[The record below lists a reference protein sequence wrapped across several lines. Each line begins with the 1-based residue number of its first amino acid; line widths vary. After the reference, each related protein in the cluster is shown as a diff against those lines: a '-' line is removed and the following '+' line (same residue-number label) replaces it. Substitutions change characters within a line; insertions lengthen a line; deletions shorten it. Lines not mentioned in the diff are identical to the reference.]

1 MRATLRRS
9 CNACAKAKHRCDLR
23 TPHCSRCIKKKFNC
37 IYANEPLTSSSPDR
51 NDSPPSDAVGNGWP
65 AVMNGVEVSKMTSRD
80 GTTTPKFSETSVGLL
95 NPGNA
100 YFDPFDS
107 YPPTRLPRVTAQ
119 RLIHHLRR
127 KIADSSLA
135 FQDETMNSVVT
146 LAAIEHGKGNVES
159 SRMHIDGIKRMV
171 SVRGGINEVKGTSP
185 LTARM
190 VSWVSMLVTGAP
202 QFQTQDDFG
211 FGSGIGSIPQWQLAG
226 LDSENMALDDLDVD
240 PAMSNIISRL
250 RAISHEPQLSRLTST
265 ELHDLTCYV
274 THKLLL
280 LPPLS
285 PANPMRSAI
294 SECLRYALA
303 LYMLILH
310 GTTYYSHEDL
320 ANTIMI
326 HLKTHLEALARIKYD
341 HGPLGIWAISMGMVA
356 GVGTKDH
363 QWFLNQARM
372 AKIALGLQT
381 WEDVLVSLESILWMR
396 VEQLELFQE
405 KWGDILKVTT

>member
-37 IYANEPLTSSSPDR
+37 TYANEPLTSTPDR
-51 NDSPPSDAVGNGWP
+51 NESPPSETSGNGRH
-65 AVMNGVEVSKMTSRD
+65 AVMNGSEVSTMTLRD
-80 GTTTPKFSETSVGLL
+80 GPTTPKFSDTSVGLL

-100 YFDPFDS
+100 FLDPFDS

-127 KIADSSLA
+127 KIEDSSLA

-159 SRMHIDGIKRMV
+159 SRMHIDGVKRMV
-171 SVRGGINEVKGTSP
+171 DFRGGINEVKGTSP

-211 FGSGIGSIPQWQLAG
+211 FGSGIVSIPQWQLAG
-226 LDSENMALDDLDVD
+226 LESEHMALDGLDVD

-250 RAISHEPQLSRLTST
+250 RTIFHEPRLSRLTST

-274 THKLLL
+274 SHKLLL

-285 PANPMRSAI
+285 PANPIRSAI

-310 GTTYYSHEDL
+310 GTTYYSHVDL
-320 ANTIMI
+320 ASTVMI
-326 HLKTHLEALARIKYD
+326 YLKTHLEALARMNYV
-341 HGPLGIWAISMGMVA
+341 HGSLGTWAISMGMVA

-363 QWFLNQARM
+363 QWFMDQARM
-372 AKIALGLQT
+372 AQIAFGLQT
-381 WEDVLVSLESILWMR
+381 WENVLVSLESILWMR
-396 VEQLELFQE
+396 TEQLELFRK
-405 KWGDILKVTT
+405 KWREILNLTT

>member
-23 TPHCSRCIKKKFNC
+23 TPHCSRCVKKKFNC
-37 IYANEPLTSSSPDR
+37 IYANEPLTSSPDR
-51 NDSPPSDAVGNGWP
+51 NESPPSETSGNGWS
-65 AVMNGVEVSKMTSRD
+65 AVVNGSEVSAMTFRD
-80 GTTTPKFSETSVGLL
+80 GPTTPKISNTSVGLL
-95 NPGNA
+95 NPGNV
-100 YFDPFDS
+100 YLDPFDS
-107 YPPTRLPRVTAQ
+107 YPPTRLPRATAQ

-127 KIADSSLA
+127 KIENSSLA

-146 LAAIEHGKGNVES
+146 LAAIEHGKGNVKS
-159 SRMHIDGIKRMV
+159 SRMHIDGVKRMV
-171 SVRGGINEVKGTSP
+171 DVRGGINEVKSTSP

-226 LDSENMALDDLDVD
+226 LDSENMALADLDVD

-250 RAISHEPQLSRLTST
+250 RIIFHEPRFSRLTST

-274 THKLLL
+274 SHKLLL

-285 PANPMRSAI
+285 PANPIRSAI

-310 GTTYYSHEDL
+310 GTTYYSHADL
-320 ANTIMI
+320 ASTIMI
-326 HLKTHLEALARIKYD
+326 YLKTHLEALARMNYV
-341 HGPLGIWAISMGMVA
+341 HGPLGTWAISMGMVA

-363 QWFLNQARM
+363 QWFMDQARM
-372 AKIALGLQT
+372 AKIAFGLQT
-381 WEDVLVSLESILWMR
+381 WEDVLVSLENILWIR
-396 VEQLELFQE
+396 TEQPELFRQ
-405 KWGDILKVTT
+405 KWREILKVTT